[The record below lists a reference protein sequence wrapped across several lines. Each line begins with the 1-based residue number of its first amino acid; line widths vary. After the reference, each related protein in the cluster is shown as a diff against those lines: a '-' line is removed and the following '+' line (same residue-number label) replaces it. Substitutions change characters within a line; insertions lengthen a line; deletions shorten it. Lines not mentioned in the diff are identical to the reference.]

1 MDAKLF
7 GEYADE
13 WGPIKMVHLYEPHLP
28 LKAIVVIDNVALGP
42 AVGGV
47 RMAADVTTEEVF
59 RLARTMTWKN
69 AAAGLPHGGAKAGI
83 IADPAI
89 PLDQKE
95 RLIRAFAQAIADLTQ
110 YIPGPDMGTDETC
123 MAFIYDENRRSTG
136 RPKVTGGIP
145 LDELGA
151 TGFGLAVAAE
161 QMAVFISMSLVG
173 ARVAI
178 QGFGNVG
185 KAAAKFLEKRGCI
198 LIAASDT
205 AGAIYNPKGLN
216 LTQLNLIKENN
227 GKVQEYAD
235 AEAIRPEEIFALPCD
250 ILIPAAR
257 PDAITMKNAPQVQAK
272 IVLQGANI
280 AIAPEAE
287 QYLHDRG
294 VCTLPDFIVNAGGVI
309 STAVEYRHGSIGQA
323 LAEVSDKI
331 KENCQAVLRLG
342 KEGKLYPRAA
352 AHHLAQSRVKEGM
365 KYQRHF

>member
-1 MDAKLF
+1 MHAKFF
-7 GEYADE
+7 GEYTDE
-13 WGPIKMVHLYEPHLP
+13 WGPIKMVHLYEPRLP

-42 AVGGV
+42 AIGGV

-69 AAAGLPHGGAKAGI
+69 AAAGLAHGGAKAGI
-83 IADPAI
+83 IADPAM

-110 YIPGPDMGTDETC
+110 YLPGPDMGTDETC
-123 MAFIYDENRRSTG
+123 MAFIFDETGRSTG

-151 TGFGLAVAAE
+151 TGFGLAVAAQ
-161 QMAVFISMSLVG
+161 QMAGHIGMKLVG
-173 ARVAI
+173 ARVAV

-185 KAAAKFLEKRGCI
+185 KAAAKFLEKSGGI
-198 LIAASDT
+198 LVAASDS

-216 LTQLNLIKENN
+216 IAKLTIIKEDN
-227 GKVQEYAD
+227 GKVQEYTD
-235 AEAIRPEEIFALPCD
+235 AEVIRPEEIFTLPCE

-272 IVLQGANI
+272 IILQGANI
-280 AIAPEAE
+280 AIAAEAE
-287 QYLHDRG
+287 QFLHDRG
-294 VCTLPDFIVNAGGVI
+294 ICTLPDFIVNAGGVI
-309 STAVEYRHGSIGQA
+309 STAVEYRHGSIHEA
-323 LAEVSDKI
+323 LREVAEKI
-331 KENCQAVLRLG
+331 KENCQAVLRLI

-352 AHHLAQSRVKEGM
+352 AQQLAESRVKEGM
-365 KYQRHF
+365 NYQRHF

>member
-1 MDAKLF
+1 MEDIF
-7 GEYADE
+7 GQFADE
-13 WGPIKMVHLYEPHLP
+13 WGPAKIVHLYEPRLP
-28 LKAIVVIDNVALGP
+28 LKAMVVIDNVALGP

-47 RMAADVTTEEVF
+47 RMAPDVTTEEVF

-83 IADPAI
+83 VADPAM

-123 MAFIYDENRRSTG
+123 MAFIYDETGRSTG

-161 QMAVFISMSLVG
+161 QMATFIGMSLVG

-185 KAAAKFLEKRGCI
+185 KAVAKFLEKRGCV
-198 LIAASDT
+198 LVAASDS
-205 AGAIYNPKGLN
+205 AGAIYNEKGIN
-216 LTQLNLIKENN
+216 LTQLTLIKENN
-227 GKVQEYAD
+227 GKVQEYA
-235 AEAIRPEEIFALPCD
+235 EARSISPEEIFTLPCE
-250 ILIPAAR
+250 ILVPAAR
-257 PDAITMKNAPQVQAK
+257 PDVITMQNAPKIQAK
-272 IVLQGANI
+272 IILQGANI
-280 AIAPEAE
+280 PIAAAAE
-287 QYLHDRG
+287 EYLHDRG
-294 VCTLPDFIVNAGGVI
+294 VCNLPDFIVNAGGVI
-309 STAVEYRHGSIGQA
+309 STAVEYRRGSITEA
-323 LAEVSDKI
+323 LREVSEKI
-331 KENCQAVLRLG
+331 KENSQAVLRLI

-352 AHHLAQSRVKEGM
+352 AYQLAQARVKEGM
-365 KYQRHF
+365 GYQRHF

>member
-1 MDAKLF
+1 MDAKF
-7 GEYADE
+7 FREYADE
-13 WGPIKMVHLYEPHLP
+13 WGPVKMVHLYEPRLP
-28 LKAIVVIDNVALGP
+28 LKAIVVIDNAALGP

-47 RMAADVTTEEVF
+47 RMAPDVTTEEVF

-83 IADPAI
+83 VADPAM

-95 RLIRAFAQAIADLTQ
+95 RLIRAFAQASADLTE

-123 MAFIYDENRRSTG
+123 MAFIYDETRRSTG

-161 QMAVFISMSLVG
+161 QMAGFISMSLVG

-185 KAAAKFLEKRGCI
+185 KAAAKFLEKRGCM
-198 LIAASDT
+198 LVAASDS

-216 LTQLNLIKENN
+216 LTQLTLIKENN
-227 GKVQEYAD
+227 GKVQEYGD
-235 AEAIRPEEIFALPCD
+235 AEVIPPEEIFTLPCD
-250 ILIPAAR
+250 ILVPAAR
-257 PDAITMKNAPQVQAK
+257 PDVITMKNAPHVQAK
-272 IVLQGANI
+272 IILQGANI
-280 AIAPEAE
+280 PIEAAAE
-287 QYLHDRG
+287 HYLHDRG
-294 VCTLPDFIVNAGGVI
+294 ICNLPDFIVNAGGVI
-309 STAVEYRHGSIGQA
+309 STAVEYRHGSITEA
-323 LAEVSDKI
+323 LGEISEKI
-331 KENCQAVLRLG
+331 KENCQAVLRLI

-352 AHHLAQSRVKEGM
+352 AQQLAQSRVKEGM

>member
-1 MDAKLF
+1 MDAIF
-7 GEYADE
+7 FREYADD
-13 WGPIKMVHLYEPHLP
+13 WGPAKIIHLYEPRLP

-47 RMAADVTTEEVF
+47 RMAPDVTTEEVF

-83 IADPAI
+83 VADPAI

-95 RLIRAFAQAIADLTQ
+95 RLIRAFAQAIADLQ
-110 YIPGPDMGTDETC
+110 EYIPGPDMGTDETC
-123 MAFIYDENRRSTG
+123 MAFIYDETRRSTG

-161 QMAVFISMSLVG
+161 QMAGFISMSLVG

-198 LIAASDT
+198 LIAASDS
-205 AGAIYNPKGLN
+205 AGAIYNAKGLN
-216 LTQLNLIKENN
+216 LSQLIMIKENN
-227 GKVQEYAD
+227 GKVQEYPE
-235 AEAIRPEEIFALPCD
+235 AEAINPEEIFTLPCD
-250 ILIPAAR
+250 ILVPAAR
-257 PDAITMKNAPQVQAK
+257 PDVITMQNAPKVQAK
-272 IVLQGANI
+272 IILQGANI
-280 AIAPEAE
+280 PIAAEAE

-294 VCTLPDFIVNAGGVI
+294 VCNLPDFIVNAGGVI
-309 STAVEYRHGSIGQA
+309 STAVEYRRGSINEA
-323 LAEVSDKI
+323 LGEVSEKI
-331 KENCQAVLRLG
+331 KENCQAVLRLI
-342 KEGKLYPRAA
+342 KAGKLYPRAA
-352 AHHLAQSRVKEGM
+352 AHQLAQARVKEGM
-365 KYQRHF
+365 RYQRHF